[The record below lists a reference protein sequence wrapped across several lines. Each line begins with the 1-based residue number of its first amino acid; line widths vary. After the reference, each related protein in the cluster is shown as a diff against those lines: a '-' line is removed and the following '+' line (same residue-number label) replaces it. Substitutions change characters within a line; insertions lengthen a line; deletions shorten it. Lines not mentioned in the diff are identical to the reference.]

1 MHGNFI
7 VKYTRLPVNRY
18 GNATELSENVD
29 SSVKLYIKFDMYSRR
44 CKVIFSK
51 YKF

>member
-7 VKYTRLPVNRY
+7 VEYTLSPVNRY

-29 SSVKLYIKFDMYSRR
+29 SSVKLYIKFEVYSRR
-44 CKVIFSK
+44 CKIIFSK
-51 YKF
+51 CQF